1 MKMKLSLIALVL
13 ISSLPAVAQI
23 TQMQNTGV
31 QVQAEA
37 GDRWCRFDNLDHGSI
52 QICSAYTYEQCM
64 ASRSPGN
71 TGCFLNPRYDQ
82 RYRR

>member
-1 MKMKLSLIALVL
+1 MKMKLALIAFIL
-13 ISSLPAVAQI
+13 ISSSPAIAQTAR
-23 TQMQNTGV
+23 TQKAEL
-31 QVQAEA
+31 QVQAQA

-82 RYRR
+82 RFRR